1 MADRPRTRQEAY
13 DRIRATSKDQFILED
28 MIRLGFWPEAGAR
41 PDDPADEIRRKTEI
55 LQELRSLQTEA
66 FRLQNEKAIREEMR
80 KRKLEESRK
89 KQQETRERNKQ
100 RRIARAAAWKER
112 KQRDMLYVGEGCSAA
127 LQELTSDAAKLTG
140 LRLPVIHTPLELAKA
155 MGLPLGG
162 VRFLAWNRKVSKT
175 SHYIRFRIP
184 KKTGG
189 ERLISA
195 PMPSLKKAQHWILS
209 TLLEPLEVHPC
220 AHGFV
225 RGRSIVTNARPH
237 VGAAVVVNLDLR
249 DFFPTVHWRRARGLF
264 RSFGFSGAVSTL
276 LALICSEAPTDA
288 VELDGV
294 TWHVQ
299 AGERHLP
306 QGAPTS
312 PALTNLL
319 CRDLD
324 RRLEALAAAL
334 GFTYTRY
341 ADDLTFSAKDRAAP
355 VGKLLREVRY
365 LIPRAGFT
373 LHPDKTRVL
382 RQGARREVTGLVVN
396 DKLGVPR
403 DQVRRFRA
411 LLHRVERDGPAGCHW
426 TPGVDLLSSMQGFAG
441 FIAMADPVKGRPL
454 LDRVEALVQKHRPP
468 APKPAAQP
476 AAKPPEP
483 AVPVAA
489 QPAAAQPATQPAPE
503 PTPEPPKPPEPP
515 KKAWWKMF

>member
-28 MIRLGFWPEAGAR
+28 MIRLGFWPEAGTR
-41 PDDPADEIRRKTEI
+41 PNDPADEIRRKTEI
-55 LQELRSLQTEA
+55 LQEMRSLQTEA
-66 FRLQNEKAIREEMR
+66 FRLQNEKSIREEMR
-80 KRKLEESRK
+80 KRQLEASRK

-100 RRIARAAAWKER
+100 KRIARAAAWKER

-127 LQELTSDAAKLTG
+127 LQERVSDGAKLAALG
-140 LRLPVIHTPLELAKA
+140 LPVLHTPLDLAKA

-175 SHYIRFRIP
+175 THYIRFRIP

-195 PMPSLKKAQHWILS
+195 PMPSLKRAQHWILH
-209 TLLEPLEVHPC
+209 TLLEPLPVHPC

-225 RGRSIVTNARPH
+225 RDRSIVTNARPH
-237 VGAAVVVNLDLR
+237 VGAEVVVNLDLR

-264 RSFGFSGAVSTL
+264 RSFGYSNAVSTL

-299 AGERHLP
+299 AGDRCLP

-324 RRLEALAAAL
+324 RRLEALAASL

-341 ADDLTFSAKDRAAP
+341 ADDLTFSTKDRGAP

-365 LIPRAGFT
+365 QIPRAGFV
-373 LHPDKTRVL
+373 LHPDKTKVL

-403 DQVRRFRA
+403 EQVRRFRA

-441 FIAMADPVKGRPL
+441 FIAMADPEKGRPL

-468 APKPAAQP
+468 APKPVPKPATSAPVAQPVPPVAQPVAQP
-476 AAKPPEP
+476 APVEP
-483 AVPVAA
+483 APVD
-489 QPAAAQPATQPAPE
+489 PPPPAPA
-503 PTPEPPKPPEPP
+503 EPP